1 MQIKLLKEAFLSMCL
16 DRKLKKNY
24 EQIVIIEQ
32 LINFYENINK
42 ENSFIKKL
50 FFNKKKK
57 LGFYLYG
64 DVGVG
69 KTMILNFFYDY
80 LDIPKKRMHFNEF
93 MIDVHNFLHENR
105 KRNHNKNLLEL
116 YVNNLKKNI
125 KIIYFDEFQV
135 TNIVDAMILGKLFQC
150 IFENN
155 IITIFSSNITIDDL
169 YKDGLQRDQFVPFI
183 KILKNY
189 SVQKEL
195 IISEDYRKSG
205 VQTLDRYFFPNDE
218 KALFN
223 INQLFREL
231 TKNKP
236 QTEKIIHVKGRS
248 LAINNFFDGIARFHF
263 NDLCK
268 KNLGAEDFIA
278 IADHCSFLVIDDIP
292 IFSDE
297 NINEQQRFLTLID
310 ILYEKK
316 VALMASGA
324 NSLELLGSSIKL
336 INISSESLS
345 LFVQE
350 ASPNIPSNVS
360 GFAFSIELIAF
371 CNANPTFTVCSL
383 ILFQ

>member
-16 DRKLKKNY
+16 ERKLKKNY
-24 EQIVIIEQ
+24 EQITIIEQ
-32 LINFYENINK
+32 LIKFYENINK
-42 ENSFIKKL
+42 ENSFIKK
-50 FFNKKKK
+50 FFFTKKKK

-64 DVGVG
+64 EVGVG

-105 KRNHNKNLLEL
+105 ERNHNKNLLEL

-155 IITIFSSNITIDDL
+155 IITIFSSNITIDEL

-189 SVQKEL
+189 SIQQEL

-205 VQTLDRYFFPNDE
+205 VQTLDRYFFPSDE

-231 TKNKP
+231 TKNKT
-236 QTEKIIHVKGRS
+236 QAKKIIHVKGRS
-248 LAINNFFDGIARFHF
+248 LTINNFFDGIARFHF
-263 NDLCK
+263 NELCK

-292 IFSDE
+292 NFSDE

-324 NSLELLGSSIKL
+324 NSLELLGSSVKL
-336 INISSESLS
+336 INVFKRTISRVYELT
-345 LFVQE
+345 
-350 ASPNIPSNVS
+350 SPNYISK
-360 GFAFSIELIAF
+360 
-371 CNANPTFTVCSL
+371 
-383 ILFQ
+383 